1 MRAGDEPFSLYGL
14 IAETIDLAADRGE
27 VTFQLRAEARF
38 SDGKPL
44 TAEDVLFSHALLRD
58 RGTQNQRGYYAKVEK
73 AEAAGPRGVRFVFK
87 REANGEFD
95 RELPLIIGLM
105 PILPKHATRLDVF
118 EDTSLERPIG
128 SGSYVVDRIEQG
140 RVLSYKRLETWWG
153 KDLAVNRGRYNFGE
167 ISYEYFKD
175 SASLFE
181 AFKSG
186 EVDLLAD
193 DDPVR
198 WTTAY
203 DFPAVREGRV
213 VKREFPS
220 KLSAGMNALQK
231 KEYPTAVENLEKVA
245 AEAPLATVR
254 QNLAFAYDKMGKT
267 DKAKDNRIQA
277 QEIRER
283 KPPVA
288 NVAASNTEQ
297 PTPAAEMPKTVP
309 KKDTVRSATASS
321 GARMN
326 LIAMENGGKYV
337 SGSNPGLERLINGS
351 EKRVFFQDNDEMV
364 VSFKDE
370 GLATFNEFELFV
382 NENSG
387 HNIQAFELSAGNAP
401 DGNFKLIGKFTPE
414 NLVLNQK
421 FSFPPVTAR
430 YVKFKMLKSVGGSG
444 YYPAAS
450 EIRLMGQ
457 LK

>member
-1 MRAGDEPFSLYGL
+1 MTNLSTLRSLLATAQTAEALEQLSAWAQHQSPVWRQAALLLQASWANNEQEANRGL
-14 IAETIDLAADRGE
+14 IAYGEAERVRNRVTAGALGLIDEIESGASAPKSVLEGLQKEFLNEQVAAVLQNGNMTNLSGSNIHVQGSKDVVIGSGNVINKKTGLGRRQFWAMLAGLA
-27 VTFQLRAEARF
+27 L
-38 SDGKPL
+38 
-44 TAEDVLFSHALLRD
+44 VLVAGYFAFDYMRD
-58 RGTQNQRGYYAKVEK
+58 RQ
-73 AEAAGPRGVRFVFK
+73 
-87 REANGEFD
+87 
-95 RELPLIIGLM
+95 
-105 PILPKHATRLDVF
+105 
-118 EDTSLERPIG
+118 EDTYVSLQEILSELKMRSEQDPAVYSRVENNRVSLER
-128 SGSYVVDRIEQG
+128 
-140 RVLSYKRLETWWG
+140 W
-153 KDLAVNRGRYNFGE
+153 
-167 ISYEYFKD
+167 
-175 SASLFE
+175 
-181 AFKSG
+181 
-186 EVDLLAD
+186 
-193 DDPVR
+193 
-198 WTTAY
+198 
-203 DFPAVREGRV
+203 
-213 VKREFPS
+213 
-220 KLSAGMNALQK
+220 LSAGMNALQK

-267 DKAKDNRIQA
+267 DKAKDNREQA

-297 PTPAAEMPKTVP
+297 PTPAAEVPKTVP
-309 KKDTVRSATASS
+309 KKDTVRSVTASS
-321 GARMN
+321 GVRMN

-351 EKRVFFQDNDEMV
+351 EKRVFFLDNDEMV
-364 VSFKDE
+364 ISFKDE